1 MARKEIITNSNEDE
15 TRLAILE
22 DGQLTEVFLER
33 AQARGLV
40 GNIYKGR
47 VSRVLPGMQSAFVDI
62 GLERDGFLYVSDVL
76 ADIEQFSSWMEGDD
90 DDDAGHKPEKRRS
103 RRARERQR
111 IEELLQ
117 KGDEILVQISKA
129 PIGTK
134 GARITTHVSLPG
146 RFLVYMPTVDH
157 AGVSR
162 KVADRSERN
171 RLRKIIHS
179 IRPKDVGGLIARTA
193 GVGQNQ
199 QDFQDDMMFLIEAWE
214 EIKRRSEE
222 AKAPKLIHKDLSVLL
237 RLLRDVFA
245 EDFDRV
251 VVDDEQEYKRARN
264 FVGQL
269 QPTMVDKIEHYKKKL
284 PIFDFYKIQQQ
295 LDKALEAKVW
305 LKSGGYLVIDQAEAL
320 VAIDIN
326 TGKYVGKK
334 RLEDTVLSTNLEA
347 VKEIVRQIR
356 LRDLGGIIVLDFI
369 DMDESKNR
377 AQVVEVLQREL
388 EKDRAKTQLLQ
399 ISEFGLVE
407 LTRQRVKQSLE
418 RQLTEDCPY
427 CHSSGRVKSVDTIC
441 LEILREVSRLKRDL
455 RGRGVVI
462 RTNPTITR
470 ALAGDHR
477 SVLQGVRD
485 TVQGP
490 VDVVADQTFHQERFE
505 VGNL

>member
-1 MARKEIITNSNEDE
+1 MARKEIITNTNEDE

-33 AQARGLV
+33 AQSRGLV

-76 ADIEQFSSWMEGDD
+76 ADIEQFSSWMDD
-90 DDDAGHKPEKRRS
+90 EEEEVDHTPKKRRS

-111 IEELLQ
+111 IEELLS
-117 KGDEILVQISKA
+117 KGDEILVQVSKA

-162 KVADRSERN
+162 KVADRGERN
-171 RLRKIIHS
+171 RLRKIVQA

-214 EIKRRSEE
+214 EIKRRSED
-222 AKAPKLIHKDLSVLL
+222 AKAPSLIHKDLSVLL

-245 EDFDRV
+245 DDFDRV
-251 VVDDEQEYKRARN
+251 IVDDEKEYQRARN
-264 FVGQL
+264 FVSQL
-269 QPTMVDKIEHYKKKL
+269 QPDMVDKIEYYNKKQ
-284 PIFDFYKIQQQ
+284 PVFDHYKIQQQ

-326 TGKYVGKK
+326 TGKYVGKR
-334 RLEDTVLSTNLEA
+334 RLEDTVVKTNLEA
-347 VKEIVRQIR
+347 VGEIVRQLR
-356 LRDLGGIIVLDFI
+356 LRDMGGIIVIDFI
-369 DMDESKNR
+369 DMDEKKNE
-377 AQVVEVLQREL
+377 QKVLNALLEEL
-388 EKDRAKTQLLQ
+388 KKDRAKTQVLQ
-399 ISEFGLVE
+399 MSEFGLVQ

-418 RQLTEDCPY
+418 RIMLQPCPY
-427 CHSSGRVKSVDTIC
+427 CQGSGRVKSVDTIC
-441 LEILREVSRLKRDL
+441 IEILREVRRIKSELN
-455 RGRGVVI
+455 GGGVVI
-462 RTNPTITR
+462 RTSPAIATALEQSERTR
-470 ALAGDHR
+470 LRQIR
-477 SVLQGVRD
+477 SELQA
-485 TVQGP
+485 P
-490 VDVVADQTFHQERFE
+490 VTLLPDGHLHQEQFE
-505 VGNL
+505 VVCL